1 METATP
7 AQSAPTARRHAH
19 ARTRGGPRP
28 GVVIPWVLVG
38 LGSALRIRQYVFD
51 RSLWNDEA
59 SLAIN
64 ILGRSYAGL
73 TRPLGVV
80 QGAPVGFL
88 WLEKTATELLGPG
101 EDALR
106 LVPLLAGIVAL
117 VLFRGLVTRVL
128 PPLGACVAL
137 ALFAVA
143 PSLVYYA
150 SESKQYGVDVAAAV
164 ALAWYLPW
172 LLERPLTRRRCLA
185 FGVTAAVLVWC
196 SFPAAFVAG
205 AVALVVVVALVRRG
219 EWRVLPAFVAACAL
233 WGASFLVEYVV
244 SLRDLHSNRAL
255 LGYWA
260 FAFAPRPLAVHSTLA
275 WLARDVPSVA
285 HVPFDLGAL
294 PLAAG
299 LLVVGVVGLVWR
311 RRAVGA
317 FVLVLAGV
325 VVVAGIAHAY
335 PMADRMVLFALP
347 FTFLVLAASL
357 LVSRRT
363 AVQLALV
370 ALIVVV
376 SVPAL
381 GSAASAVVHPYTRT
395 EVRGAY
401 AFVEAHRQPGDGVLV
416 EGEGIPAFLYYHRT
430 LGVDADG
437 VFRMMGSPTPC
448 DNAAQLDQLRRW
460 RRVWLVFATAP
471 DSEAGH
477 PIAEYLRAFGWVGR
491 PTAAFYAPG
500 PSGAVLLEVSPT
512 PATAAPTVP
521 APSWQPDPYG
531 CLTVDLGNL
540 ADAESVVGDGS

>member
-1 METATP
+1 M
-7 AQSAPTARRHAH
+7 
-19 ARTRGGPRP
+19 
-28 GVVIPWVLVG
+28 
-38 LGSALRIRQYVFD
+38 
-51 RSLWNDEA
+51 
-59 SLAIN
+59 
-64 ILGRSYAGL
+64 
-73 TRPLGVV
+73 
-80 QGAPVGFL
+80 
-88 WLEKTATELLGPG
+88 
-101 EDALR
+101 
-106 LVPLLAGIVAL
+106 
-117 VLFRGLVTRVL
+117 
-128 PPLGACVAL
+128 
-137 ALFAVA
+137 
-143 PSLVYYA
+143 
-150 SESKQYGVDVAAAV
+150 
-164 ALAWYLPW
+164 
-172 LLERPLTRRRCLA
+172 
-185 FGVTAAVLVWC
+185 
-196 SFPAAFVAG
+196 
-205 AVALVVVVALVRRG
+205 
-219 EWRVLPAFVAACAL
+219 
-233 WGASFLVEYVV
+233 V

-260 FAFAPRPLAVHSTLA
+260 FAFAPRPLAVHSTIA

-381 GSAASAVVHPYTRT
+381 GSAASAARSTCKHPD
-395 EVRGAY
+395 RGARGLRLRRG
-401 AFVEAHRQPGDGVLV
+401 APAAGRRRAGRGGGDPRLPVLPPDPGGGRRRRLPDDG
-416 EGEGIPAFLYYHRT
+416 
-430 LGVDADG
+430 GVRPRAT
-437 VFRMMGSPTPC
+437 TPRK
-448 DNAAQLDQLRRW
+448 LDQLRRW

-491 PTAAFYAPG
+491 PTAAFLRWPG
-500 PSGAVLLEVSPT
+500 PSGAVWLEVSPT

-531 CLTVDLGNL
+531 LLHRGISGTWRMPSPWSGTGSVRPRTGRRRWPRAVAGRGRDPAIPVGHGRTPDCGRGAAVLGL
-540 ADAESVVGDGS
+540 PFARGDR